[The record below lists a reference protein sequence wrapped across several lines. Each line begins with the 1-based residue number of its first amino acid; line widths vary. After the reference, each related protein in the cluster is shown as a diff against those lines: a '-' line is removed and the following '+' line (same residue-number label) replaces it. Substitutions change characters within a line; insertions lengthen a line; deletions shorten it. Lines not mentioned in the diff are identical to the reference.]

1 MRRLLI
7 LVALITAFTRVAL
20 TQTPTLPPQ
29 EPAQP
34 FDVWLADLIHEANEK
49 GVKDELLQDTLVG
62 IEPLPRVIQADRSQA
77 ELNPG
82 LERYLSTRLTKAN
95 ITRGRALA
103 KQHRALLSRI
113 EKEYGV
119 QRRFVLAIWAME

>member
-7 LVALITAFTRVAL
+7 LVVLITAFTRVAL
-20 TQTPTLPPQ
+20 TQTPAPPA

-49 GVKDELLQDTLVG
+49 GFNNELLQDTLVG

-82 LERYLSTRLTKAN
+82 LNRYLATRVTKAN
-95 ITRGRALA
+95 ITQGRALA
-103 KQHRALLSRI
+103 KEHRTLLSRI

-119 QRRFVLAIWAME
+119 QRR